1 VRGVWLGRAEAQ
13 RERARRSAT
22 RTDVA
27 SFLPNSER
35 AETAIVNGT
44 TLVFLILFRLST
56 STSGRIAEKTEKG
69 CW

>member
-1 VRGVWLGRAEAQ
+1 MQ
-13 RERARRSAT
+13 RLRPKGGMGGLH
-22 RTDVA
+22 TDVA

-69 CW
+69 GW

>member
-1 VRGVWLGRAEAQ
+1 MQRRRAKGRNG
-13 RERARRSAT
+13 RDL
-22 RTDVA
+22 TDVA

-69 CW
+69 GW